1 MPLLLFILVPLIELY
16 FIIVVG
22 DAFGAFWTV
31 LLVVL
36 TAIIGLSLMRI
47 QGMST
52 LIRAQRNMAQG
63 QTPAVEMLEG
73 IVLAIAGVL
82 LIVPG
87 FITDTIGF
95 LCLIP
100 AIRRAAIHYFLRRIA
115 THSSTR
121 PGFNA
126 QSVNWSAK
134 QDYQQQPK
142 SSEAKHPKKVGHTI
156 EGEYRRED

>member
-36 TAIIGLSLMRI
+36 TAIVGLSLIRI

-52 LIRAQRNMAQG
+52 LIRAQRNMALG

-100 AIRRAAIHYFLRRIA
+100 AVRRAAIHYFLRRISMR
-115 THSSTR
+115 SSTR
-121 PGFNA
+121 PDPNA
-126 QSVNWSAK
+126 RSVNWNSK
-134 QDYQQQPK
+134 QDYQQQAK
-142 SSEAKHPKKVGHTI
+142 SPETKQPKKVGRTI